1 MTTPERRRTGE
12 LPVLTRLRTIF
23 ELLGDMRMRDLRS
36 AIRFMNVRYARDLPF
51 VRVLRFLASAFNA
64 VWREIPDSQP
74 WVATDERISDTPYWL
89 TAENRLENHPWK
101 TDPSSRLPGSAHT
114 VVVGA
119 GFGGAAVAYH
129 WSKHAS
135 EPLIVVE
142 RNEAASGSA
151 GRNGGILVMAGGH
164 LHGYYVYEGVFKYLL
179 RHQSQMPD
187 RDRREL
193 AERCADSYVRAT
205 HANHEMITET
215 IVGEGIECDYARK
228 GWVFFADSINTHTLE
243 ASLELARRLG
253 HDDWVRRTP
262 EEVYERSGVSVSLDG
277 GESLG
282 GATWHPAE
290 WVGGSSGGRAIVK
303 CTAFYPDFGRES

>member
-114 VVVGA
+114 VVVGCRIRRRGRGVPLVEA
-119 GFGGAAVAYH
+119 RERAV
-129 WSKHAS
+129 
-135 EPLIVVE
+135 
-142 RNEAASGSA
+142 
-151 GRNGGILVMAGGH
+151 
-164 LHGYYVYEGVFKYLL
+164 
-179 RHQSQMPD
+179 
-187 RDRREL
+187 DRR
-193 AERCADSYVRAT
+193 
-205 HANHEMITET
+205 
-215 IVGEGIECDYARK
+215 
-228 GWVFFADSINTHTLE
+228 
-243 ASLELARRLG
+243 
-253 HDDWVRRTP
+253 RTQ
-262 EEVYERSGVSVSLDG
+262 
-277 GESLG
+277 
-282 GATWHPAE
+282 
-290 WVGGSSGGRAIVK
+290 
-303 CTAFYPDFGRES
+303 